1 MVKHVVMW
9 RLKEFAEGT
18 DRAAN
23 ARRIKRELEALR
35 GRIPGLLSLEVGID
49 VDRSSAA
56 FDVVLLSEFKSPAA
70 LAAYQAH
77 PLHARV
83 GEFIGKVRLERVL
96 VDFETS
102 ADASLASRSRPPG

>member
-9 RLKEFAEGT
+9 RLKEFAEGADKVT
-18 DRAAN
+18 N

-49 VDRSSAA
+49 VERSSAA
-56 FDVVLLSEFKSPAA
+56 FDVVLLCELENPGA

-83 GEFIGKVRLERVL
+83 AELIGKVRLERAV
-96 VDFETS
+96 VDYEAD
-102 ADASLASRSRPPG
+102 ADASG